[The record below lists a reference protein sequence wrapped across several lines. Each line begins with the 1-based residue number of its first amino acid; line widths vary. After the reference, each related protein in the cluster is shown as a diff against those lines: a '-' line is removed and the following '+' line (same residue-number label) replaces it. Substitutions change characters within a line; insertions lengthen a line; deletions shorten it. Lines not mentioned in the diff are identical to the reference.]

1 MAEKI
6 LIDMNKLRAA
16 MVAKS
21 DLPIPE
27 ALFYISTNNNGL
39 KTIRE
44 LATFRYSCRK
54 CEDAPCIA
62 VCPAEALDKDSEGL
76 VTRYTN
82 LCISCKSCV
91 TICPFGTMM
100 TDFFTHHRNKD
111 LFYDLTDSNEMQKFI
126 EACPA
131 GSVTLTNAKESPADS
146 IYKLNER
153 VLIKDQL
160 YPSEKQ

>member
-16 MVAKS
+16 LVEKS
-21 DLPIPE
+21 DLPVPE
-27 ALFYISTNNNGL
+27 ALFYLSPNQNGL

-100 TDFFTHHRNKD
+100 TDFFAHHRNKD
-111 LFYDLTDSNEMQKFI
+111 LFYDLTDSNEIQKFM

-131 GSVTLTNAKESPADS
+131 GSVTLTNKKESPADS

-160 YPSEKQ
+160 YPSDKQ

>member
-1 MAEKI
+1 MAQKI
-6 LIDMNKLRAA
+6 LIDLVRLRTAL
-16 MVAKS
+16 VEKP
-21 DLPIPE
+21 DLILPE
-27 ALFYISTNNNGL
+27 ATFYLTTNRNGL

-62 VCPAEALDKDSEGL
+62 VCPAEALEKDEEGIIS
-76 VTRYTN
+76 RYTN

-100 TDFFTHHRNKD
+100 TDFFKHHRNKE
-111 LFYDLTDSNEMQKFI
+111 LFYDLTDSDQIEKFI
-126 EACPA
+126 EASPP
-131 GSVTLTNAKESPADS
+131 GTVTLTDGRESPADN
-146 IYKLNER
+146 IFKLNER

-160 YPSEKQ
+160 YPSDKQ